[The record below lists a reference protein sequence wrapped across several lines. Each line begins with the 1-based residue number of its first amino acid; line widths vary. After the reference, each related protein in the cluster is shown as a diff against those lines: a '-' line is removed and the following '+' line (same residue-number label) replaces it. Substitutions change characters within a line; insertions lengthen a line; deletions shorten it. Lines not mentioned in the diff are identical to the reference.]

1 MKEYFKAGNM
11 LNPVPAV
18 MVTSGDMESANIV
31 TVAWCG
37 NACTN
42 PPMLYISLRPERYSY
57 DIIKKNG
64 EFVVNLVTDKLV
76 KACDYCGVKSGR
88 DVDKFKE
95 CNLTKLESRFVKAP
109 SILESPVSIECKV
122 NRIIDFSDKDIKH
135 SHHMIIADILGVTV
149 DKSLLD
155 ENGRFNFEKSNP
167 IVYSHGEYYGLGEYL
182 GKFGYSIKKE
192 NKKKK

>member
-1 MKEYFKAGNM
+1 MKEYFKGGNM

-18 MVTSGDMESANIV
+18 MVSCGDMDNSNIV

-57 DIIKKNG
+57 DMIKNSG

-76 KACDYCGVKSGR
+76 KSCDFCGVKSGR
-88 DVDKFKE
+88 AVDKFKE
-95 CNLTKLESRFVKAP
+95 CKLTKLESRFVKAP
-109 SILESPVSIECKV
+109 SISESPVSIECRV
-122 NRIIDFSDKDIKH
+122 NRILDFSDTGIKH

-149 DKSLLD
+149 DKSLID
-155 ENGRFNFEKSNP
+155 ETGRFNLEKS
-167 IVYSHGEYYGLGEYL
+167 GL
-182 GKFGYSIKKE
+182 IT
-192 NKKKK
+192 